1 MKGFTVL
8 FFKKSQESCFS
19 GTSGNSGGNGGGE
32 GEANYI
38 SRGSSR
44 GKTAGDLGERVPRVP
59 RGIPITFS
67 TFLRNSKMQVFLL
80 RLQRLQHQTSPILL
94 TENFDKY

>member
-38 SRGSSR
+38 SRGSGR
-44 GKTAGDLGERVPRVP
+44 GKTAGDLGERVPRA
-59 RGIPITFS
+59 IPMPT
-67 TFLRNSKMQVFLL
+67 TGLWANS
-80 RLQRLQHQTSPILL
+80 
-94 TENFDKY
+94 E